1 MPDIVWVGL
10 GAAIGANARF
20 WLGQVVADR
29 LGTAFPYGTL
39 IINVSGSILIGFIM
53 TVLSDRLLVDSHWR
67 LFIVVGLLGGY
78 TTFSSFSY
86 ETLAL
91 MQSGRW
97 LPALAYISG
106 SLLFCVAGCYIGVVA
121 AQAAGR

>member
-1 MPDIVWVGL
+1 MPDMVWIGL
-10 GAAIGANARF
+10 GAAIGANARY
-20 WLGQVVADR
+20 WIGQVVADR

-39 IINVSGSILIGFIM
+39 IINVSGSVLIGCIM
-53 TVLSDRLLVDSHWR
+53 TLLADRLLVDTQWR
-67 LFIVVGLLGGY
+67 LFLVVGLLGGY

-86 ETLAL
+86 ETIAL

-97 LPALAYISG
+97 LPASVYIAG
-106 SLLFCVAGCYIGVVA
+106 SVLFCVAGCYIGVVA

>member
-20 WLGQVVADR
+20 WIGQVVADR

-53 TVLSDRLLVDSHWR
+53 TVLSDRLLVDSYWR

-86 ETLAL
+86 ETIAL

-106 SLLFCVAGCYIGVVA
+106 SLLSCVAGCYIGVVA
-121 AQAAGR
+121 AQASGR